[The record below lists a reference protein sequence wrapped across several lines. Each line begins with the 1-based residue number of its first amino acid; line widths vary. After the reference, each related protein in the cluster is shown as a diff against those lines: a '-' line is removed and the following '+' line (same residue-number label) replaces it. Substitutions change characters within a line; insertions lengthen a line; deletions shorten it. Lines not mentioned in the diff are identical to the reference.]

1 MSMDLFQAFV
11 PTARQIVQAGQAVL
25 DKGEAFCAERGMAPE
40 TLIETRLAPDM
51 AALPFQVFSVAHH
64 SAGAIAGVRAG
75 VFKPARPEAGLDFS
89 GLKALLQGADAV
101 LAAVT
106 ADEMA
111 ALSDKPMVFSIGDR
125 QMPFVAADFL
135 LSFSQPNF
143 FFHASMLYGILRH
156 AGVGLGKIDF
166 LGRLRLAS

>member
-1 MSMDLFQAFV
+1 MDLFQAFV

-25 DKGEAFCAERGMAPE
+25 DKGEAFCVERGIAPE

-89 GLKALLQGADAV
+89 GLKALLQGADAA

-106 ADEMA
+106 ADEMD
-111 ALSDKPMVFSIGDR
+111 ALADKPMIFSIGER
-125 QMPFVAADFL
+125 QMPFIGADFL

-156 AGVGLGKIDF
+156 AGVGLGKTDF
-166 LGRLRLAS
+166 LGRIRLAK